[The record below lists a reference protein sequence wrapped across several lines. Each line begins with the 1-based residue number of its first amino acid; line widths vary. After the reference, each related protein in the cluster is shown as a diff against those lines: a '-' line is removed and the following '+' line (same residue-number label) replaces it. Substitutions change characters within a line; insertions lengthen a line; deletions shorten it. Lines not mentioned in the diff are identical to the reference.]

1 MDIKQEQ
8 IIMDPTTGAIGYGIE
23 YTYSVME
30 RMRLT
35 ALGGDKM
42 LCAPI
47 IVTPGYECSKVKEY
61 KAPSESFPTWGEL
74 AKRAALWELSTATSL
89 LYAGADILIMY
100 HPEAAMAIKRT
111 INKLL
116 GTGGNK

>member
-1 MDIKQEQ
+1 
-8 IIMDPTTGAIGYGIE
+8 
-23 YTYSVME
+23 ME

-47 IVTPGYECSKVKEY
+47 IVSPGYECAKTKEF
-61 KAPSESFPTWGEL
+61 KASVENFPNWGEL
-74 AKRAALWELSTATSL
+74 AKRAAIWELTTATSL

-116 GTGGNK
+116 DRSNN